1 MKGKSCVPLARLL
14 DPLLISCHFLIVLE
28 YARFIIPST
37 LPNVSTLSTFKC
49 SCVTDL
55 HIFRGIVATRSMV
68 INSSCAFKFFCIPWT
83 VTCTFLTRESQFL
96 YNLFLTIILK
106 PFLNVSLI
114 YLIYV
119 YVRRT
124 WQPLLLSAPSSLHL
138 LGLDFRRQCRS
149 DMLALCTA
157 RLYLISYL
165 HRPRICY
172 HATLLDASPLLHT
185 CLARTVVPISARR
198 MTLWGR
204 KLWAIPLLRV

>member
-28 YARFIIPST
+28 YARFVIPST
-37 LPNVSTLSTFKC
+37 LPGVSTLSTFKC

-83 VTCTFLTRESQFL
+83 VTCTFLARYAGYVKTFSLCF
-96 YNLFLTIILK
+96 
-106 PFLNVSLI
+106 LI

-157 RLYLISYL
+157 RLYLISYQRYL

-172 HATLLDASPLLHT
+172 HATLPDVSPLLHT

-204 KLWAIPLLRV
+204 KLWAILLLRV